1 MLRNSNG
8 KQTAYEFVSIED
20 LVPKDHMLRK
30 IDKHISFEF
39 IREKVK
45 PLYCEDNGRPAID
58 PIVLFKMIFLGYFY
72 GIRSER
78 RLEQEIQTNLA
89 YRWFLGLGLTE
100 RVPDHTTISWNRR
113 TRFKDT
119 TIFQD
124 VFDEIVLQAIQ
135 HRMVGGRVLVS
146 DSTHIKANANKHKFT
161 KKEVLQNTKDYID
174 ELNAAVTEDRKQNGK
189 KPLKSREEVVEEK
202 EIKESTTDP
211 ESGYMVREGK
221 PEGFYYLDHRT
232 VDLKYNIITDVHVT
246 PGNVHDSLPYVQRLD
261 RQVQR
266 FGFKVEAVALD
277 SGYLTNPICKKL
289 HDRNIFAVIAH
300 RRFHPTQGLFHK
312 WQFQYDAE
320 NNCYVCPNK
329 QKLMYSTTN
338 REGYKHYSSNPEVC
352 KSCPLL
358 EKCTRSRNHKKIITR
373 HIWET
378 HKEWVRNN
386 RLSTSGKYLYR
397 KRKETI
403 ERSFAD
409 AKQLHGFRYCRLR
422 GLRNVTEQALMT
434 AAVQNMK
441 KIALHLD
448 KQVQ

>member
-1 MLRNSNG
+1 M
-8 KQTAYEFVSIED
+8 
-20 LVPKDHMLRK
+20 
-30 IDKHISFEF
+30 
-39 IREKVK
+39 
-45 PLYCEDNGRPAID
+45 
-58 PIVLFKMIFLGYFY
+58 
-72 GIRSER
+72 
-78 RLEQEIQTNLA
+78 
-89 YRWFLGLGLTE
+89 
-100 RVPDHTTISWNRR
+100 
-113 TRFKDT
+113 
-119 TIFQD
+119 
-124 VFDEIVLQAIQ
+124 
-135 HRMVGGRVLVS
+135 
-146 DSTHIKANANKHKFT
+146 
-161 KKEVLQNTKDYID
+161 
-174 ELNAAVTEDRKQNGK
+174 
-189 KPLKSREEVVEEK
+189 VEEK